1 MNTWC
6 EYSKLHPTEFEFF
19 VHCSSFSLIDPPRG
33 FGFKFSLIINVMN
46 DAVIAQVF
54 ESLRIPQAAETHKLI
69 KNATGQTD
77 ASFPER
83 MVSRRDWE
91 GT

>member
-1 MNTWC
+1 
-6 EYSKLHPTEFEFF
+6 
-19 VHCSSFSLIDPPRG
+19 
-33 FGFKFSLIINVMN
+33 MN

-54 ESLRIPQAAETHKLI
+54 ESLRIPQAAKTHKLI

-83 MVSRRDWE
+83 MVSCPDWE